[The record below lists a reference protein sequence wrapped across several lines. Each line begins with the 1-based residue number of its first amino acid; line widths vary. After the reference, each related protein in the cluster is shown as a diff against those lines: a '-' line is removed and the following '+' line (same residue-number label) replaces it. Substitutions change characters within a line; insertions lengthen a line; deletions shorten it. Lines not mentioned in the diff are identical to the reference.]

1 MAFALVD
8 CESFYASCERIFRP
22 DLKNIPIVVLSNNDG
37 CVIARSTEAK
47 KMGIGMG
54 VPWFKVRDSFL
65 KENGKVF
72 SSNFTFYGDIS
83 ARVMNILEGFI
94 PRVEI
99 YSIDEAFLDLRSF
112 KKNIDLVNFSYDC
125 KRKIREWV
133 GIPVSIGIAPTKT
146 LAKLANKVAKDDPRF
161 DGVVILSEPKI
172 IRHFLRSMPVEK
184 IWGIGKRLTARLEN
198 IGVKTAYDLTKIDS
212 RLIGDNFNVVLERTV
227 RELKGQSCIT
237 LHDFMEPKKQI
248 MVSRSFGRSIRS
260 KNLLSEAISF
270 HASRAAEKLRY
281 EKQKCRLITTFIRSN
296 RFNTKVKQ
304 IYASRSLE
312 LIHPTDDT
320 RIIIKSANR
329 ILEKIY
335 ANGYQYAKA
344 GILLSDFTDSYGYQ
358 MSLFDKKRDN
368 KSASKLMETIDYINL
383 MEIAKVGFGNQG
395 YRNTW
400 KMKREIKSQ
409 RYTTKIDEIPMIK

>member
-1 MAFALVD
+1 MFALID
-8 CESFYASCERIFRP
+8 CNSFYASCEKIFRP
-22 DLKNIPIVVLSNNDG
+22 DLKDRPVVILSNNDG
-37 CVIARSTEAK
+37 CVIARSSEAK
-47 KMGIGMG
+47 KMGVSMTQPWYQIKDQYLSKGG
-54 VPWFKVRDSFL
+54 V
-65 KENGKVF
+65 VF
-72 SSNFTFYGDIS
+72 SSNYELYADIS
-83 ARVMNILEGFI
+83 NRVMNVLSDLCPEID
-94 PRVEI
+94 I

-133 GIPVSIGIAPTKT
+133 GVPVSIGIAPTKT

-198 IGVKTAYDLTKIDS
+198 IGVKTAHDLTRIDS

-329 ILEKIY
+329 ILEQIY
-335 ANGYQYAKA
+335 ADGYQYAKA

-358 MSLFDKKRDN
+358 MSLFDKKKDD

-400 KMKREIKSQ
+400 KMKREVKSQ

>member
-1 MAFALVD
+1 MFALID
-8 CESFYASCERIFRP
+8 CNSFYASCEKIFRP
-22 DLKNIPIVVLSNNDG
+22 DLKDRPVVILSNNDG
-37 CVIARSTEAK
+37 CVIARSSEAK
-47 KMGIGMG
+47 KMGVSMTQPWYQVKDQYLSKGG
-54 VPWFKVRDSFL
+54 V
-65 KENGKVF
+65 VF
-72 SSNFTFYGDIS
+72 SSNYELYADIS
-83 ARVMNILEGFI
+83 NRVMNVLSDLCPEID
-94 PRVEI
+94 I

-320 RIIIKSANR
+320 RVIIKSANR

-358 MSLFDKKRDN
+358 MSLFDKKRDE

-400 KMKREIKSQ
+400 KMKREVKSQ

>member
-1 MAFALVD
+1 MFALID
-8 CESFYASCERIFRP
+8 CNSFYASCEKIFRP
-22 DLKNIPIVVLSNNDG
+22 DLKDRPVVILSNNDG
-37 CVIARSTEAK
+37 CVIARSSEAK
-47 KMGIGMG
+47 KMGVSMTQ
-54 VPWFKVRDSFL
+54 PWYQIKDQYLS
-65 KENGKVF
+65 KGGIVF
-72 SSNFTFYGDIS
+72 SSNYEFYADIS
-83 ARVMNILEGFI
+83 NRVMNVLSDLCPEID
-94 PRVEI
+94 I

-112 KKNIDLVNFSYDC
+112 KKNIDLVNFAYDC

-161 DGVVILSEPKI
+161 DGVVILSESRAIK
-172 IRHFLRSMPVEK
+172 HFLRSMPVEK

-198 IGVKTAYDLTKIDS
+198 IGVKTAHDLTQIDS

-248 MVSRSFGRSIRS
+248 MVSRSFGRSIRT
-260 KNLLSEAISF
+260 KNVLSEAISF

-296 RFNTKVKQ
+296 RFNTKIKQ

-358 MSLFDKKRDN
+358 MSLFDRKRDE

-395 YRNTW
+395 YQNTW

-409 RYTTKIDEIPMIK
+409 RYTTKIDEIPIIK

>member
-1 MAFALVD
+1 MFALID
-8 CESFYASCERIFRP
+8 CNSFYASCEKIFRP
-22 DLKNIPIVVLSNNDG
+22 DLKDRPVVILSNNDG
-37 CVIARSTEAK
+37 CVIARSSEAK
-47 KMGIGMG
+47 KMGVSMTQ
-54 VPWFKVRDSFL
+54 PWYQIKDQYLS
-65 KENGKVF
+65 KGGIVF
-72 SSNFTFYGDIS
+72 SSNYEFYADIS
-83 ARVMNILEGFI
+83 NRVMNVLSDLCPEID
-94 PRVEI
+94 I

-112 KKNIDLVNFSYDC
+112 KKNIDLVNFAYDC

-161 DGVVILSEPKI
+161 DGVVILSEPRVIK
-172 IRHFLRSMPVEK
+172 HFLRSMPVEK

-198 IGVKTAYDLTKIDS
+198 IGVKTAHDLTQIDS

-248 MVSRSFGRSIRS
+248 MVSRSFGRSIRT
-260 KNLLSEAISF
+260 KNVLSEAISF

-296 RFNTKVKQ
+296 RFNTKIKQ

-320 RIIIKSANR
+320 RVIIKSANR

-344 GILLSDFTDSYGYQ
+344 GILLSEFTDSYGYQ
-358 MSLFDKKRDN
+358 MSLFDKKRDE

-409 RYTTKIDEIPMIK
+409 RYTTKIDEIPIIK

>member
-1 MAFALVD
+1 MFALID
-8 CESFYASCERIFRP
+8 CNSFYASCEKIFRP
-22 DLKNIPIVVLSNNDG
+22 DLKDRPIVILSNNDG
-37 CVIARSTEAK
+37 CVIARSSEAK
-47 KMGIGMG
+47 KMGVSMTQ
-54 VPWFKVRDSFL
+54 PWYQIKDQYLS
-65 KENGKVF
+65 KGGIVF
-72 SSNFTFYGDIS
+72 SSNYEFYADIS
-83 ARVMNILEGFI
+83 NRVMNVLSDLCPEID
-94 PRVEI
+94 I

-112 KKNIDLVNFSYDC
+112 KKNIDLVNFAYDC

-133 GIPVSIGIAPTKT
+133 GVPVSIGIAPTKT

-161 DGVVILSEPKI
+161 DGVVILSEPRVIK
-172 IRHFLRSMPVEK
+172 HFLRSMPVEK

-198 IGVKTAYDLTKIDS
+198 IGVKTAHDLTQIDS

-248 MVSRSFGRSIRS
+248 MVSRSFGRSIRT
-260 KNLLSEAISF
+260 KNVLSEAISF

-296 RFNTKVKQ
+296 RFNTKIKQ

-358 MSLFDKKRDN
+358 MSLFDKKRDE

-409 RYTTKIDEIPMIK
+409 RYTTKIDEIPIIK

>member
-1 MAFALVD
+1 MFALID
-8 CESFYASCERIFRP
+8 CNSFYASCEKIFRP
-22 DLKNIPIVVLSNNDG
+22 DLKDRPVVILSNNDG
-37 CVIARSTEAK
+37 CVIARSSEAK
-47 KMGIGMG
+47 KMGVSMTQPWYQVKDQYLSKGG
-54 VPWFKVRDSFL
+54 V
-65 KENGKVF
+65 VF
-72 SSNFTFYGDIS
+72 SSNYELYADIS
-83 ARVMNILEGFI
+83 NRVMNVLSDLCPEID
-94 PRVEI
+94 I

-358 MSLFDKKRDN
+358 MSLFDKKRDE
-368 KSASKLMETIDYINL
+368 KSASKLMETMDYINL

-400 KMKREIKSQ
+400 KMKREVKSQ
-409 RYTTKIDEIPMIK
+409 RYTTKIDEIPIIK

>member
-1 MAFALVD
+1 MFALID
-8 CESFYASCERIFRP
+8 CNSFYASCEKIFRP
-22 DLKNIPIVVLSNNDG
+22 DLKDRPVVILSNNDG
-37 CVIARSTEAK
+37 CVIARSSEAK
-47 KMGIGMG
+47 KMGVSMTQ
-54 VPWFKVRDSFL
+54 PWYQIKDQYLS
-65 KENGKVF
+65 KGGIVF
-72 SSNFTFYGDIS
+72 SSNYEFYADIS
-83 ARVMNILEGFI
+83 NRVMNVLSDLCPEID
-94 PRVEI
+94 I

-112 KKNIDLVNFSYDC
+112 KENIDLVNFAYDC

-161 DGVVILSEPKI
+161 DGVVILSEPRVIK
-172 IRHFLRSMPVEK
+172 HFLRSMPVEN

-198 IGVKTAYDLTKIDS
+198 IGVKTAYDLTQIDS

-248 MVSRSFGRSIRS
+248 MVSRSFGRSIRT
-260 KNLLSEAISF
+260 KNVLSEAISF

-296 RFNTKVKQ
+296 RFNTKIKQ

-344 GILLSDFTDSYGYQ
+344 GILLSEFTDSYGYQ
-358 MSLFDKKRDN
+358 MSLFDRKRDE

-395 YRNTW
+395 YQNTW

-409 RYTTKIDEIPMIK
+409 RYTTKIDEIPIIK